1 MATITAAWT
10 ENQTGV
16 DFDDASPADTVV
28 ATADIDLASS
38 GYDMVVAQIIFTFDG
53 SATDYVDINLYYDV
67 NSGSN
72 PSDIA
77 DYSIRVDAEA
87 GATKEINLTIEN
99 TPYVTIA
106 FDNESN
112 QEITGLDLV
121 YAGRKWSSA

>member
-10 ENQTGV
+10 ENQTDV
-16 DFDDASPADTVV
+16 DFDDTSPADTVLS
-28 ATADIDLASS
+28 TASVDLAAS
-38 GYDMVVAQIIFTFDG
+38 GYDMIIAQIIWTFDG
-53 SATDYVDINLYYDV
+53 SASDYINIHLYYDV

-77 DYSIRVDAEA
+77 DYSIRVDATA

-99 TPYVTIA
+99 VPYVDIV
-106 FDNESN
+106 FENQSN
-112 QEITGLDLV
+112 QEVTALDLV